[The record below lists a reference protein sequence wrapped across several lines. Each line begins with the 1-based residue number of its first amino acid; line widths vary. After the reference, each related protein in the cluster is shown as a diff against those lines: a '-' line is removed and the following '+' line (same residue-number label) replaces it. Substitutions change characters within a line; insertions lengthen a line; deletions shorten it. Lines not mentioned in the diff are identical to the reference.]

1 MDFFCLVDINVFFDN
16 ELFLVWGFFFQKK
29 KNRSLYKMSL
39 IFFLSSICLFDLKL
53 LSTLV
58 KMRIFIGK
66 EEEEEEER
74 RMEHSHCL

>member
-1 MDFFCLVDINVFFDN
+1 MR
-16 ELFLVWGFFFQKK
+16 FFFSKK

-66 EEEEEEER
+66 EDEKEEER

>member
-1 MDFFCLVDINVFFDN
+1 
-16 ELFLVWGFFFQKK
+16 
-29 KNRSLYKMSL
+29 MSL

>member
-1 MDFFCLVDINVFFDN
+1 MS
-16 ELFLVWGFFFQKK
+16 FLTMNCFWFEFFFFKK

-66 EEEEEEER
+66 EDEEEEER

>member
-16 ELFLVWGFFFQKK
+16 ELFLVWVFFLKK

-66 EEEEEEER
+66 EDEEEEER

>member
-1 MDFFCLVDINVFFDN
+1 
-16 ELFLVWGFFFQKK
+16 
-29 KNRSLYKMSL
+29 MSL

-66 EEEEEEER
+66 EDEKEEER
-74 RMEHSHCL
+74 RIIHTVCRLRVEYPLIIYIYYTYIAII

>member
-1 MDFFCLVDINVFFDN
+1 
-16 ELFLVWGFFFQKK
+16 
-29 KNRSLYKMSL
+29 MSL

-66 EEEEEEER
+66 EDEEEEER